1 MNSEVKGVLFATA
14 GMFLYGIEPVVIN
27 ANPSNP
33 IAFAALSTSL
43 AALILWFIGGRGIL
57 EDVRTKPGFLK
68 YGLLMGLFGT
78 ALAYLSYS
86 FGAMMSS
93 AINAALITRSEVLW
107 SFLLSWVFLRER
119 IGKLHV
125 LYGALLIVGLLL
137 VMTQGKPVAPR
148 IGDVLLLLVPLF
160 WQMAHV
166 LAKKTPYRPVTIV
179 ALRNTFGALLILPFA
194 FATGIQISIQA
205 PLEGMII
212 SMGQIL
218 WYSSIRLINLSKAT
232 LIITPAPA
240 VAIVMGILM
249 GQPFTAY
256 HAVGFLLITIATV
269 GASRLKS
276 EVKSGDTPL

>member
-1 MNSEVKGVLFATA
+1 MNPEVEGVLFATA

-43 AALILWFIGGRGIL
+43 AVLILWFMGGRSTL

-86 FGAMMSS
+86 FGAMMST
-93 AINAALITRSEVLW
+93 AINAALITRSELLW

-125 LYGALLIVGLLL
+125 LYGALLLLGLLL
-137 VMTQGKPVAPR
+137 VMTQGKPVVPR

-166 LAKKTPYRPVTIV
+166 LAKKTPYRPVTI
-179 ALRNTFGALLILPFA
+179 ATLRNTFGALFLLPFA
-194 FATGIQISIQA
+194 FATGIQVSIQA
-205 PLEGMII
+205 PVEGVVIAL
-212 SMGQIL
+212 GQIL

-240 VAIVMGILM
+240 VAIVLGILR

-276 EVKSGDTPL
+276 EVKSVDTPV